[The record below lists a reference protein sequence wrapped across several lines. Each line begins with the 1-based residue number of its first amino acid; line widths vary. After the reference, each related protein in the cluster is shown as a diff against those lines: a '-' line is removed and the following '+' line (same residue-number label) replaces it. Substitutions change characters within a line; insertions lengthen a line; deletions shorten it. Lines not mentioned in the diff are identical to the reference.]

1 MIEVS
6 NLTKK
11 YKNVKAVDSISFDIS
26 QGEIIGFLGPNGA
39 GKTTTM
45 KIIACF
51 MQPTSGSLRVAGLST
66 EEHSLQIRKIIGYL
80 PESNPLYYEMGVIE
94 SLDLMAR
101 FHGVDKNRI
110 KVRISEIVETCGL
123 QAVIKKN
130 IGELSRGYK
139 QRVGLAQAIIHDP
152 EILIM
157 DEPTVGLDPNQVI
170 ELRGL
175 INKLKSHKT
184 VILSTHI
191 LSEAQATCDRIIIIN
206 KGKIVA
212 DGTKQNLHQMVTG
225 KGKIYLKL
233 KADRINSTELIAN
246 IPGVASLAI
255 QPDNDTIINY
265 EIEIEKG
272 KDIREDLFHLAVNNN
287 WVILE
292 MHQQLFNLEDI
303 FRKLTLDYN
312 MSL

>member
-11 YKNVKAVDSISFDIS
+11 YKDVTAVDCISFDIS

-51 MQPTSGSLRVAGLST
+51 MQPTSGSIRVAGLST
-66 EEHSLQIRKIIGYL
+66 EEHSLKIRKIIGYL

-110 KVRISEIVETCGL
+110 KARIGEIVQTCGL

-130 IGELSRGYK
+130 IAELSRGYR

-175 INKLKSHKT
+175 INKLKNHKT

-191 LSEAQATCDRIIIIN
+191 LPEAQAMCDRIIIIN

-212 DGTKQNLHQMVTG
+212 DGTKQNLQQMVTG
-225 KGKIYLKL
+225 KGIIYLKL
-233 KADRINSTELIAN
+233 KADRLHSTELIAN
-246 IPGVASLAI
+246 IDGVASLAI
-255 QPDNDTIINY
+255 QPDTDTIINY

-272 KDIREDLFHLAVNNN
+272 KDIREDLFHLAVSNN

-292 MHQQLFNLEDI
+292 MHQQLFDLEDI
-303 FRKLTLDYN
+303 FRKLTLDYT
-312 MSL
+312 MTL